1 MSEIVKKITAL
12 GVSTCMITVLGANT
26 VMAYTKEE
34 TVYSK
39 LKNDG
44 SSYET
49 IVNEHIKN
57 INGLKEIKDKSI
69 LTNIENVNGNET
81 YTKKENQLIWK
92 AEGSDIYYQGETTK
106 ELPIGIKINYK
117 LDGNEIS
124 AQELAGKSGNVEI
137 CVSFE
142 NKDRHEVVIN
152 GKTQIMY
159 TPFTLVAGTIL
170 DNTKIKNIKIT
181 NGKTI
186 DNGKKTIAMGI
197 ALPGMQESL
206 AIDKEE
212 LEIPNQITFK
222 FDTENFEIGEIMIYC
237 TPKIIE
243 DEQVSR
249 LDELDEIF
257 EQVRE
262 LQNSSKQLVNG
273 ANELKDGVKTLNAN
287 TSTLKDGASKIADGT
302 SKLESGSKTIANNM
316 SKITDGTNSI
326 VTGGESLK
334 QGIDTI
340 KSQLPTAQAVQKNKT
355 ELNTLSATN
364 TQTIK
369 TIEQTNTQIT
379 SEIDT
384 KIDPQLN
391 QIKTN
396 ITNLNKQIVALEKVG
411 QDVTVLKTTVTALET
426 SQTALTT
433 LKETMNKQKI
443 ANAQLIVLL
452 QKNNEA
458 VVASSSELDS
468 IAALGTALEQVS
480 TGVDTLQKGAKQLQT
495 GSKQL
500 QTGVNT
506 LASSTKELSA
516 GAKNLS
522 NGTKQLSQGTN
533 TLEQGS
539 VKLSDG
545 MEKFDKE
552 GIQKI
557 ANFVNHDLKDLK
569 VRLQKLQD
577 LANDYQS
584 FAQEDKIKA
593 EECEELVTKF
603 IILTDEIK
611 QNDGEEAVLPKK

>member
-1 MSEIVKKITAL
+1 MSEIVKKITAAS
-12 GVSTCMITVLGANT
+12 VATCMLTVLGANT
-26 VMAYTKEE
+26 VMAYTKDE

-57 INGLKEIKDKSI
+57 MNGLREINDKSS
-69 LTNIENVNGNET
+69 LTNIKNVNGDET
-81 YTKKENQLIWK
+81 YIKQENQLVWK
-92 AEGSDIYYQGETTK
+92 AEGNDIYYQGETTK
-106 ELPIGIKINYK
+106 ELPIGITINYK

-124 AQELAGKSGNVEI
+124 AQELAGKSGKVEI

-142 NKDRHEVVIN
+142 NKDKHEVIVN
-152 GKTQIMY
+152 GKNQIMY

-170 DNTKIKNIKIT
+170 DNTKIKNIEIT

-206 AIDKEE
+206 EIDKEN

-222 FDTENFEIGEIMIYC
+222 FDTENFELGEIMIYC

-243 DEQVSR
+243 DEQISR

-273 ANELKDGVKTLNAN
+273 ANELKDGVKTLNSS
-287 TSTLKDGASKIADGT
+287 TSTLEDGASKIADGT

-316 SKITDGTNSI
+316 SKITSGTDSL

-334 QGIDTI
+334 KGLDAI
-340 KSQLPTAQAVQKNKT
+340 KSQLPTTQEIQKNKT
-355 ELNTLSATN
+355 DLTTLSTTN
-364 TQTIK
+364 SQTIK
-369 TIEQTNTQIT
+369 TLEQTNSQIT
-379 SEIDT
+379 SELET
-384 KIDPQLN
+384 KIDPQLK

-396 ITNLNKQIVALEKVG
+396 ISNLNKQIETLEKAG
-411 QDVTVLKTTVTALET
+411 QDVTALKTTVTALET
-426 SQTALTT
+426 SQTALIT
-433 LKETMNKQKI
+433 LKETMTKQKT
-443 ANAQLIVLL
+443 ANMQLIVLL

-468 IAALGTALEQVS
+468 IVTLGTALDQVS
-480 TGVDTLQKGAKQLQT
+480 AGVDTLQKGAKQLQT

-506 LASSTKELSA
+506 LASSTKELST

-539 VKLSDG
+539 IKLSDG

-557 ANFVNHDLKDLK
+557 ANLVNHDLKDLK
-569 VRLQKLQD
+569 VRLQKLQG
-577 LANDYQS
+577 LANEYQS
-584 FAQEDKIKA
+584 FVQEDKIKA
-593 EECEELVTKF
+593 EDCEEIMTKF

-611 QNDGEEAVLPKK
+611 QREGEEAILQKQ